1 MRCYHP
7 IIGQTYHL
15 VLHQE
20 ISISHLEHH
29 LLFPIQSCVNYVTID
44 ETPKSPAS
52 NPTNETHYI
61 TVTDPNDPAQLV
73 IFPLAIRGVTTYFPT
88 RPITKV

>member
-1 MRCYHP
+1 M
-7 IIGQTYHL
+7 QA
-15 VLHQE
+15 
-20 ISISHLEHH
+20 
-29 LLFPIQSCVNYVTID
+29 CVHDVTID
-44 ETPKSPAS
+44 EIPKFIAS

-88 RPITKV
+88 RPITKGEWESGLYPILKLKN